1 MELAGRRPSPKGRSQ
16 YRPEIDGIRACAVLA
31 VIANHLNTTLLPGG
45 YLGVDVFFVI
55 SGYVITS
62 SLAQK
67 DSASLPDFIGT
78 FYARRIRRLW
88 PALLAFALVT
98 SLALCL
104 FSPDPGSM
112 LKIGLLSLFGLSN
125 ISLYLSSTD
134 YFAAATQLN
143 PFTHTWSLGV
153 EEQFYIV
160 FPFLVWLT
168 CKGSQP
174 KKGMRM
180 LFLLTG
186 LAFAISLIAFLNLYH
201 SNQPAAYFLMPPRF
215 WEMALG
221 CIVFSGLQIWPEAKR
236 NLERV
241 PAILILAAI
250 VCTLLLTRD
259 SSSLGHIAAVLLSGL
274 LIASI
279 KKGTQTYMMLTRNW
293 LLYIGAIS
301 YSLYLWHWSV
311 LAISR
316 WTVGIH
322 WWSAPFQLAA
332 TLGLASLSYHYIER
346 PFRYGVDMDRCS
358 IYSLYAL
365 TSLAASGAF
374 AAMLSLST
382 HLYLGK
388 KDYVHERNTV
398 DSTRNNLRCDF
409 RSQKATVVDCNFGAQ
424 VSQPSSGQPHAQ
436 SFYFVGSSHA
446 GTLSGL
452 IGEMSEITSANL
464 YSLFVAA
471 TFFPPISP
479 SLFPTNER
487 GETLRHNSDQERII
501 EYIKSHA
508 VAGDAVVIKNHIEL
522 FGAPPA
528 PLGGNQQQMT
538 LAYFDKL
545 DAFTKDMRKRR
556 VNVILIGPTPYFT
569 GIMSSGI
576 MNTSVCSTEW
586 FQPLPDS
593 RCRQVIDRKLALQAN
608 SFIIGQ
614 AMKWQARHPNGYFFE
629 PFSHLC
635 KQTADNCE
643 NSLDGTIYMY
653 DQDHLNHYGGQ
664 LLFRPFIDYLKSKR
678 LMASQPK
685 QSMLSYLLQMRE
697 QLTGSGEQLPVP
709 VNHQV

>member
-1 MELAGRRPSPKGRSQ
+1 MEADLRRPVPKQRAQ

-31 VIANHLNTTLLPGG
+31 VVVNHFNSTLLPGG

-62 SLAQK
+62 SLAQN
-67 DSASLPDFIGT
+67 DSASLPDFIGA

-88 PALLAFALVT
+88 PALLAFTLVT

-112 LKIGLLSLFGLSN
+112 LKTAWLSLFGISN

-168 CKGSQP
+168 RKDHQP
-174 KKGMRM
+174 KKGMRILFM
-180 LFLLTG
+180 LTS
-186 LAFAISLIAFLNLYH
+186 LAFATSLIAFVHLYN

-221 CIVFSGLQIWPEAKR
+221 CIVFSGLQVWPEAKR
-236 NLERV
+236 VLERV

-250 VCTLLLTRD
+250 ACTLLLARE
-259 SSSLGHIAAVLLSGL
+259 SSSLGYITAVLLSGL
-274 LIASI
+274 LIASL
-279 KKGTQTYMMLTRNW
+279 KHGTHAYMLLTRNW
-293 LLYIGAIS
+293 LLYIGVIS

-316 WTVGIH
+316 WTIGVH

-332 TLGLASLSYHYIER
+332 MLGLASLSYHYIEK
-346 PFRYGVDMDRCS
+346 PFRYGADISRRS
-358 IYSLYAL
+358 IYGLYTL
-365 TSLAASGAF
+365 TYLAASGAF
-374 AAMLSLST
+374 AAMSSLSP

-388 KDYVHERNTV
+388 KDYVHERNTI
-398 DSTRNNLRCDF
+398 DSTRNNLKCDF
-409 RSQKATVVDCNFGAQ
+409 RSQKATVVDCNFGAHA
-424 VSQPSSGQPHAQ
+424 SQASSGQPHVQ

-452 IGEMSEITSANL
+452 IGEMSKITSANL

-487 GETLRHNSDQERII
+487 GESLRHNSDQERII

-545 DAFTKDMRKRR
+545 DTFTKDMRKRG

-593 RCRQVIDRKLALQAN
+593 RCRQVIDRKLALKAN
-608 SFIIGQ
+608 KFIIDQ
-614 AMKWQARHPNGYFFE
+614 AMEWQARHSNGYFFE
-629 PFSHLC
+629 PFAYLC
-635 KQTADNCE
+635 QQTSNICE
-643 NSLDGTIYMY
+643 NSLNGTIYMY
-653 DQDHLNHYGGQ
+653 DQDHLNHYGGR
-664 LLFRPFIDYLKSKR
+664 LIFKPFIDYLKSDG
-678 LMASQPK
+678 LI
-685 QSMLSYLLQMRE
+685 E
-697 QLTGSGEQLPVP
+697 
-709 VNHQV
+709 H